1 MRLPEITARIRAAY
15 HTRTMQLWVGLCGL
29 MVLGTYAVVGYVIL
43 PIRSTAAAFPYHY
56 TIYFGVDR
64 LGPWYMTFMP
74 AYLATALFLTNIVA
88 IACLGERDRAL
99 QRLMAVLTILFL
111 SFTLMGAVF
120 VALLNLS

>member
-15 HTRTMQLWVGLCGL
+15 HTRTMKAWVGVCAVL
-29 MVLGTYAVVGYVIL
+29 VLGTYTLIGFVIL
-43 PIRSTAAAFPYHY
+43 PIRGTAAAFPYHY

-74 AYLATALFLTNIVA
+74 AYLATALFLTNLVA
-88 IACLGERDRAL
+88 VASLGERDRPL

-111 SFTLMGAVF
+111 TFTLLGGVF